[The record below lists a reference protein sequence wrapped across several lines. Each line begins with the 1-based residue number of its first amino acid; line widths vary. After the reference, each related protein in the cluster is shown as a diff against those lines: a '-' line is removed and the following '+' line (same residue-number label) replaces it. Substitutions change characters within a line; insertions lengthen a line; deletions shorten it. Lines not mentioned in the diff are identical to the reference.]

1 MPGAAIGS
9 PPELVKIMKGI
20 LSLHFVPFQ
29 NDKKTMLD
37 INFIRKNPAKVKTA
51 CTQKGLDS
59 KVVDRLLK
67 VDDQRRQLIA
77 DIQDLRQKRNQ
88 LIQHV
93 SKKPDRK
100 IIEQGK
106 KLKNLL
112 SRLEPDL
119 NAIDEQY
126 KNLMLQIPNIPKVDV
141 PIGEKGKV
149 VRTWGKKPKFKF
161 KIKDHIELGESLNLL
176 DLKRGSKVAGF
187 RGYFLKNEAALMHL
201 GLMDYALR
209 KMIKKSFKPMAAP
222 VVDKKQAFFASGH
235 FPWGEKEAY
244 TLSSKE
250 TEKVDRY
257 LAGTAE
263 VPLVYYHANEIFNEK
278 DLPIKYVGF
287 SPCFR
292 REIGNY
298 GKDTKGIYRI
308 HEFLKIE
315 QVVICKNSDKESE
328 EWLEK
333 LASFSEEMLQELK
346 LPYRVVLMPTGD
358 MGEPQAKKYDIDV
371 WMPGRGDWGEMMSD
385 SIMGDF
391 QARRANLK
399 YRAKGGETKFVHTLN
414 NTAIATPRILIAI
427 WENYQQK
434 DGSIKVPKVLQ
445 KYVGKKVISNE

>member
-1 MPGAAIGS
+1 
-9 PPELVKIMKGI
+9 
-20 LSLHFVPFQ
+20 
-29 NDKKTMLD
+29 MLD
-37 INFIRKNPAKVKTA
+37 INFIRQNPEKVKIA
-51 CTQKGLDS
+51 CTQKGVDP

-67 VDDQRRQLIA
+67 VDEQRKQLIA

-88 LIQHV
+88 LIQHI
-93 SKKPDRK
+93 SKKPDK
-100 IIEQGK
+100 KTVEQGK

-112 SRLEPDL
+112 AKLQPDL
-119 NAIDEQY
+119 QAIDQQF
-126 KNLMLQIPNIPKVDV
+126 KDLMFQIPNIPKKDV

-149 VRTWGKKPKFKF
+149 IRSWNKKPKFSF
-161 KIKDHIELGESLNLL
+161 KTKNHIELGESLDLL

-187 RGYFLKNEAALMHL
+187 RGYFLKNEAVLMHL
-201 GLMDYALR
+201 GLMDYALQ
-209 KMIKKSFKPMAAP
+209 KMIKKGFMPMAVP
-222 VVDKKQAFFASGH
+222 VVDKKEAFFASGH
-235 FPWGEKEAY
+235 FPWGKKEAY
-244 TLSSKE
+244 FLSSSQHNKE
-250 TEKVDRY
+250 LSHY

-278 DLPIKYVGF
+278 NLPVKYVGF

-298 GKDTKGIYRI
+298 GKDTKGIYRT

-333 LASFSEEMLQELK
+333 LASYSEEMLKELK
-346 LPYRVVLMPTGD
+346 LPYRVMLMPTGD
-358 MGEPQAKKYDIDV
+358 MGEPQAKKYDIET
-371 WMPGRGDWGEMMSD
+371 WMPGRKDWGETMSD

-391 QARRANLK
+391 QARRANIK

-434 DGSIKVPKVLQ
+434 DGSIRVPKVLQ
-445 KYVGKKVISNE
+445 KYLGRKVIKRNKK